1 LIWLKTVLPGRIN
14 LRAQKT
20 QGRKQTMRRPFSCH
34 AIALVGALAVALPAA
49 AQTVDY
55 GRAEFA
61 ANCSGCHGAS
71 GKGDGHFRQFLNRA
85 PADLTQL
92 ARKNGGVFPMKRV
105 HDAIDG
111 RNPLPMHGAPGEMP
125 IWGDAYAVQAQ
136 REGMVAGMTQEVY
149 VRNKVNLLIDYVFRL
164 QQT

>member
-1 LIWLKTVLPGRIN
+1 MGDGPARHGRRDG
-14 LRAQKT
+14 L
-20 QGRKQTMRRPFSCH
+20 GPE
-34 AIALVGALAVALPAA
+34 GAC
-49 AQTVDY
+49 
-55 GRAEFA
+55 RCE
-61 ANCSGCHGAS
+61 S

-164 QQT
+164 QQI